1 MVLDKGLRRTHV
13 AETQSVNNSF
23 SPLWP
28 EVVLWDGAAERLIET
43 QMLCDGKAL
52 FSKQVHWLIL
62 SQAAGISFA
71 VFTLFVGAEC
81 SPCGGNMF

>member
-52 FSKQVHWLIL
+52 FSKQVH
-62 SQAAGISFA
+62 
-71 VFTLFVGAEC
+71 
-81 SPCGGNMF
+81 

>member
-13 AETQSVNNSF
+13 AETQSVNNLF

-52 FSKQVHWLIL
+52 FSKQVH
-62 SQAAGISFA
+62 
-71 VFTLFVGAEC
+71 
-81 SPCGGNMF
+81 